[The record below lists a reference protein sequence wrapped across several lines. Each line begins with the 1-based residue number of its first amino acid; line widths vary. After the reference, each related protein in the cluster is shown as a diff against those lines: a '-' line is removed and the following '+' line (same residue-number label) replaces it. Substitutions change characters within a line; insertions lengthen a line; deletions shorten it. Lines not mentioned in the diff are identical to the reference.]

1 MSKNSFIVRCWL
13 WIFAWE
19 RMVLK
24 NIIST
29 LTETKISFTLF
40 FFTFAQL
47 LSFLSLKNQSLWPID
62 KYKLTKQSEKK
73 ISSKLLRELR
83 IFWFWISFVCF
94 FKWIFPFYFE
104 YLCVLFLCADGVGRG
119 LGFFFWFYLL
129 IRIFLFF
136 IVKIFNFSQ

>member
-1 MSKNSFIVRCWL
+1 
-13 WIFAWE
+13 
-19 RMVLK
+19 MVLK

-73 ISSKLLRELR
+73 LVQSSCVSCAFFGFGFPL
-83 IFWFWISFVCF
+83 SVF

-119 LGFFFWFYLL
+119 LGFFNVCIFFGFICLFVYFYFLL
-129 IRIFLFF
+129 
-136 IVKIFNFSQ
+136 

>member
-1 MSKNSFIVRCWL
+1 
-13 WIFAWE
+13 
-19 RMVLK
+19 MVLK

-104 YLCVLFLCADGVGRG
+104 YLCVLFLCADGVWRG
-119 LGFFFWFYLL
+119 LGFLMFSYFLVLFAYSYIFIFYC
-129 IRIFLFF
+129 
-136 IVKIFNFSQ
+136 KNF

>member
-1 MSKNSFIVRCWL
+1 
-13 WIFAWE
+13 
-19 RMVLK
+19 MVLK

-119 LGFFFWFYLL
+119 LGFLMFAYFLVLFAYSYIFIFYC
-129 IRIFLFF
+129 
-136 IVKIFNFSQ
+136 KNF

>member
-1 MSKNSFIVRCWL
+1 
-13 WIFAWE
+13 
-19 RMVLK
+19 MVLK

-119 LGFFFWFYLL
+119 LGFLMFAYFWVLFAYSYIFIFYC
-129 IRIFLFF
+129 
-136 IVKIFNFSQ
+136 KNF

>member
-1 MSKNSFIVRCWL
+1 
-13 WIFAWE
+13 
-19 RMVLK
+19 MVLK

-73 ISSKLLRELR
+73 LVQSSCVSCAFFGFGFPL
-83 IFWFWISFVCF
+83 SVF

-136 IVKIFNFSQ
+136 IVKTFNFSQ

>member
-1 MSKNSFIVRCWL
+1 MSKNSFIVRCWF

-73 ISSKLLRELR
+73 LVQSSCVSCAFFGFGFPL
-83 IFWFWISFVCF
+83 SVF

-119 LGFFFWFYLL
+119 LGFFNVCIFFGFICLFVYFYFLL
-129 IRIFLFF
+129 
-136 IVKIFNFSQ
+136 

>member
-119 LGFFFWFYLL
+119 LGFFNVCIFFGFICLFVYFYFLL
-129 IRIFLFF
+129 
-136 IVKIFNFSQ
+136 